1 MNYWNHD
8 SVRSVD
14 ALSGCFW
21 MVRWKALS
29 EVGPLDKDFFIYGED
44 IDWCKRYLYPTAI
57 IRE

>member
-21 MVRWKALS
+21 MVRRKALK
-29 EVGPLDKDFFIYGED
+29 EVGLLDEDFFLYGED
-44 IDWCKRYLYPTAI
+44 IDWCKRYLYPTEI
-57 IRE
+57 WKL